1 MRWRCSLPAGL
12 CGSIPAGWD
21 PPPPIL
27 LLGMEII
34 RTAPMGGTPSPIC
47 CWGWRSSAQ
56 HPWVGPPAE
65 HPQVGPPPQSAAGDA
80 DQGAPKGGTP
90 STAPIGGTPPPQSA
104 AGDGDQ
110 GAPMGGT
117 PSRAPIGGTPPQS
130 AAGDGDHQHSIHGW
144 DPQQSTHRWDP
155 PPPICYWGWRSGST
169 HRWDPPPS
177 LLLGMQII
185 STAPMGGTPPTQ
197 PSPALRSKP
206 IAGVA
211 ADSFLP
217 ACCRRSFCTATFISP
232 LKRLNS
238 KETQRHAGG
247 GGGCTRGRLASTQG
261 GLTPEPMPPCKA
273 GIEAHTA
280 GLEPQACLHH
290 RGRGED
296 SGDGAE

>member
-1 MRWRCSLPAGL
+1 
-12 CGSIPAGWD
+12 
-21 PPPPIL
+21 
-27 LLGMEII
+27 
-34 RTAPMGGTPSPIC
+34 MGGTPTPPIC

-56 HPWVGPPAE
+56 HPWVGPP
-65 HPQVGPPPQSAAGDA
+65 
-80 DQGAPKGGTP
+80 
-90 STAPIGGTPPPQSA
+90 PQSA
-104 AGDGDQ
+104 AGDGDL

-117 PSRAPIGGTPPQS
+117 PSRAPTGGTPPQS

-247 GGGCTRGRLASTQG
+247 GGTRGRLASTRR

-280 GLEPQACLHH
+280 GLEHQACLHH